1 MVNCETVEDEKC
13 EDVTVGYTT
22 TKQCQKWPR
31 QQCTMEKKL
40 TTKYTTMTGC
50 NKEPTELCA
59 PVGCGFKEVR
69 TDQII
74 FSFSYFSDIFFCHQ
88 GPEEC
93 HDVIKTVISERPE
106 EECQIEP
113 QRNCKHVTKLVPRLQ
128 VRPLSV

>member
-1 MVNCETVEDEKC
+1 MEDEKC

-31 QQCTMEKKL
+31 QQCNLEKKT

-59 PVGCGFKEVR
+59 PKGCGFKEVR
-69 TDQII
+69 GGLNYL
-74 FSFSYFSDIFFCHQ
+74 FHSHIFFLQ

-93 HDVIKTVISERPE
+93 HDVVKTVVSERPE

-128 VRPLSV
+128 VRRRL

>member
-31 QQCTMEKKL
+31 QQCNLEKKT

-59 PVGCGFKEVR
+59 PKGCGFKEVGK
-69 TDQII
+69 I
-74 FSFSYFSDIFFCHQ
+74 FFRSRSFSLMYLLLGTRGVPRRDQDRGEREARGGVSDRA
-88 GPEEC
+88 PEELQTR
-93 HDVIKTVISERPE
+93 DQAGAQTPGQATV
-106 EECQIEP
+106 
-113 QRNCKHVTKLVPRLQ
+113 
-128 VRPLSV
+128 

>member
-31 QQCTMEKKL
+31 QQCNLEKKT

-59 PVGCGFKEVR
+59 PKGCGFKEVR
-69 TDQII
+69 RELII
-74 FSFSYFSDIFFCHQ
+74 YLTFIFCTVFLPP
-88 GPEEC
+88 GP
-93 HDVIKTVISERPE
+93 
-106 EECQIEP
+106 
-113 QRNCKHVTKLVPRLQ
+113 
-128 VRPLSV
+128 

>member
-59 PVGCGFKEVR
+59 PKGCGFKEVR
-69 TDQII
+69 TDHI
-74 FSFSYFSDIFFCHQ
+74 YFILIFFVTRAPRC
-88 GPEEC
+88 
-93 HDVIKTVISERPE
+93 VTMSSRP
-106 EECQIEP
+106 
-113 QRNCKHVTKLVPRLQ
+113 
-128 VRPLSV
+128 

>member
-31 QQCTMEKKL
+31 QQCNLEKKT

-59 PVGCGFKEVR
+59 PKGCGFKEVGG
-69 TDQII
+69 
-74 FSFSYFSDIFFCHQ
+74 IFFSL
-88 GPEEC
+88 
-93 HDVIKTVISERPE
+93 TYFFTYFF
-106 EECQIEP
+106 
-113 QRNCKHVTKLVPRLQ
+113 VTRAPRCATT
-128 VRPLSV
+128 

>member
-59 PVGCGFKEVR
+59 PKGCGFKEVGG
-69 TDQII
+69 I
-74 FSFSYFSDIFFCHQ
+74 FFANVFFTDIFVSRDPRC
-88 GPEEC
+88 
-93 HDVIKTVISERPE
+93 
-106 EECQIEP
+106 
-113 QRNCKHVTKLVPRLQ
+113 VTTWSRLW
-128 VRPLSV
+128 

>member
-13 EDVTVGYTT
+13 EDITVGYTT

-31 QQCTMEKKL
+31 QQCNLEKKT

-59 PVGCGFKEVR
+59 PKGCGFKEVR
-69 TDQII
+69 GNL
-74 FSFSYFSDIFFCHQ
+74 FSLSYFVLYFFLQ

-93 HDVIKTVISERPE
+93 HDVIKTVVSERPE

-128 VRPLSV
+128 VSP